1 METFCQVVTVS
12 SDRKIE
18 MTLPD
23 AIPPGQVEI
32 VVVVQSISEPATSA
46 SSPAVNNLFGFL
58 PKRVDPR
65 QFERQMRDEWNR

>member
-1 METFCQVVTVS
+1 METFRQIVTVS
-12 SDRKIE
+12 SNRKIE

-32 VVVVQSISEPATSA
+32 VVVVQPINEPAPSA
-46 SSPAVNNLFGFL
+46 SAPAADNLFGFL
-58 PKRVDPR
+58 PKRVDPL